1 MKVKPNVNETKI
13 TCPVCLSKNCF
24 EETFEKDDNSFSSYM
39 CFRCGFS
46 SNSQYTHDSPDTENI
61 RKSSTAL
68 INEVSF
74 YDEER
79 EILWFPTVL
88 NMGNFG
94 MIYPDGVPNNWN
106 YKFAKVRKLSQLEK
120 KDPKYNGYENVLDV
134 ENAKIYGQHDFL
146 EACQDMGIIT
156 DEHIDSYTE

>member
-88 NMGNFG
+88 NMGNLTHRSIFEDA
-94 MIYPDGVPNNWN
+94 IAFNEV
-106 YKFAKVRKLSQLEK
+106 
-120 KDPKYNGYENVLDV
+120 KDHFTFN
-134 ENAKIYGQHDFL
+134 FT
-146 EACQDMGIIT
+146 II
-156 DEHIDSYTE
+156 ESPDSYLNINNTNLHNVAARILEDVIERGEKEGWVKLEDKKEPFK